1 MKKYNKNRGFMFTEL
16 LVTGGIF
23 IGIIFPLIMLMNK
36 NIERVTDIRK
46 ENEIKRIAGNLENIF
61 LTLLEKT
68 EIDNNEIN
76 RIEGGYFLI
85 PKENESFILKN
96 ENGKEITQM
105 RNIKYFSNENT
116 IEVRKKFLFYKENG
130 VEKELTEIY
139 ILNINFENKNI
150 WKILK

>member
-1 MKKYNKNRGFMFTEL
+1 MKRYRKNRGFMFTEL

-23 IGIIFPLIMLMNK
+23 VGIIFPLIMLMNK

-46 ENEIKRIAGNLENIF
+46 ENEIKRISGNLENIF
-61 LTLLEKT
+61 LTLLEKS
-68 EIDNNEIN
+68 EIDK
-76 RIEGGYFLI
+76 IEGRYFLI
-85 PKENESFILKN
+85 PKENESFVLKN

-116 IEVRKKFLFYKENG
+116 IEVRKKFLFYKEND

>member
-1 MKKYNKNRGFMFTEL
+1 MKRYRKNRGFMFTEL

-61 LTLLEKT
+61 LTLLEKSET
-68 EIDNNEIN
+68 NK
-76 RIEGGYFLI
+76 IEGSYFLI

-116 IEVRKKFLFYKENG
+116 IEVREKFLFYKENG

>member
-1 MKKYNKNRGFMFTEL
+1 MKRYRKNRGFMFTEL

-36 NIERVTDIRK
+36 NIERITDIRK
-46 ENEIKRIAGNLENIF
+46 ENEIKRISGNLENIF
-61 LTLLEKT
+61 LTLLEKSET
-68 EIDNNEIN
+68 NK
-76 RIEGGYFLI
+76 IEGRYFLI
-85 PKENESFILKN
+85 LKENESFILKN

-116 IEVRKKFLFYKENG
+116 IEVRKKFLFYKEND